1 MPGDNVAYWNKDT
14 GVKITHFPVIH
25 CRQGSIGYK
34 LEWTSPH
41 TGETL
46 SMVYSSDTR
55 PTRTMVEQASG
66 IDVLVHEIVMPPD
79 KWAMKFKHKDTLDMS
94 QAALVLRQSCAEQLT
109 HHTRRVWLPTD
120 RDRPPSAVDGS
131 HPFPGYG

>member
-1 MPGDNVAYWNKDT
+1 MPIELDWRNTGEELGDNVAYWNKDT

-34 LEWTSPH
+34 LEWTSPD

-55 PTRTMVEQASG
+55 PT
-66 IDVLVHEIVMPPD
+66 
-79 KWAMKFKHKDTLDMS
+79 
-94 QAALVLRQSCAEQLT
+94 
-109 HHTRRVWLPTD
+109 
-120 RDRPPSAVDGS
+120 
-131 HPFPGYG
+131 